1 MRIRSAL
8 VVSFVAGLS
17 TLILAQPPS
26 GSSAAAG
33 VPFYVGT
40 YTNETS
46 KGIYRL
52 TLDPRTGRL
61 SDPVLAAEAANPSFL
76 AWHPSRPI
84 VYGVSETSSGP
95 ERAGFVMA
103 FAVQADGSLKKIN
116 EQPSGGSGPCYV
128 SVTPSGSHVLVAN
141 YGGGS
146 VASFVV
152 RGDGGL
158 DPAASVMQ
166 HAGSSANAAR
176 QKGPH
181 AHSILPAPGARFVV
195 AADLGI
201 DEVLVYRLDAAT
213 GRLTPNDPPAM
224 AATPG
229 AGPRHLAFHPSGDAL
244 YAINE
249 LVSNVTTYAWD
260 GAKGTL
266 TERGVASTQP
276 AGFTGSNTTA
286 EITVDPNGKFVFG
299 SNRGHDSIAVFRVNA
314 DRTLTQTSVTP
325 TGGQMPRHFS
335 LDPSGQFLLAA
346 NQRSHSIVV
355 FRVDQATGALTDTGM
370 KATVGSPVC
379 VRFAP
384 AR

>member
-1 MRIRSAL
+1 M
-8 VVSFVAGLS
+8 
-17 TLILAQPPS
+17 
-26 GSSAAAG
+26 
-33 VPFYVGT
+33 
-40 YTNETS
+40 
-46 KGIYRL
+46 
-52 TLDPRTGRL
+52 
-61 SDPVLAAEAANPSFL
+61 
-76 AWHPSRPI
+76 
-84 VYGVSETSSGP
+84 
-95 ERAGFVMA
+95 
-103 FAVQADGSLKKIN
+103 
-116 EQPSGGSGPCYV
+116 
-128 SVTPSGSHVLVAN
+128 
-141 YGGGS
+141 
-146 VASFVV
+146 ASFVV

-166 HAGSSANAAR
+166 HAGSGANAAR

-201 DEVLVYRLDAAT
+201 DKVLVYRLDAAT

-266 TERGVASTQP
+266 AERGVASTQP

-286 EITVDPNGKFVFG
+286 EITVHPNGRFVFG

-314 DRTLTQTSVTP
+314 DRTLTQTSVTQ

-346 NQRSHSIVV
+346 NQRSHTIVV
-355 FRVDQATGALTDTGM
+355 FRVDQSTGALTDTGM

-379 VRFAP
+379 VRFARP
-384 AR
+384 GDGLSHRGLT